1 MAGYVL
7 SIIACSNGSFCI
19 SIIKSRNG
27 SLCMV
32 IIARTQEWLL
42 M

>member
-27 SLCMV
+27 SLCMYAG
-32 IIARTQEWLL
+32 ISPYLWL
-42 M
+42 

>member
-27 SLCMV
+27 SLCMYAGISPYV
-32 IIARTQEWLL
+32 CL
-42 M
+42 